1 MEKPLHECLDA
12 FEREAKR
19 LDFEFD
25 RVRFM
30 RDVAD
35 WLGIGGAS
43 CYIKYENWYA
53 WAYDVTVYLKFVK
66 RDGTE
71 ISNCKAEISWSS
83 TGRSVSTALACIK
96 LYERAIELA
105 ALAECIFAGVTMPS
119 DAIPMD
125 LTTSSSPTV
134 P

>member
-1 MEKPLHECLDA
+1 MEKPLHLCLDA

-30 RDVAD
+30 RDVAG

-53 WAYDVTVYLKFVK
+53 WAHDVTVYLKFVK

-71 ISNCKAEISWSS
+71 ASDCQAEISWSS
-83 TGRSVSTALACIK
+83 SGRSVSAALACIK
-96 LYERAIELA
+96 LYERAAELA
-105 ALAECIFAGVTMPS
+105 ALAECIFR
-119 DAIPMD
+119 AII
-125 LTTSSSPTV
+125 
-134 P
+134 